1 MRLFQTYEEENI
13 HYWTNRASGYSGVN
27 QEELSSDQK
36 TVWRS
41 VISRRIAARFPGRSL
56 AQIRVLDVGTGPG
69 FFAIILAELGYQV
82 TAVDYTAS
90 MLEEAKRNAGALAE
104 KIDFRQMNAEELS
117 FPAASFDVLV
127 TRNVT
132 WNLPNPEKAY
142 AQWMRVLKPGGLLLN
157 FDANWYRYLWDE
169 DAQAG
174 HVQDRENLQLSD
186 VRDETAGTDVDAMEA
201 IARQTP
207 LSKFHRP
214 AWDLDVL
221 RGLGMQAV
229 ADTQIWKQVWT
240 KEERINNASTPMF
253 LVEGRKAGLAV

>member
-82 TAVDYTAS
+82 NAVDYTAS
-90 MLEEAKRNAGALAE
+90 MLEEAKGNAGALAK